1 MAKSFQNVKITK
13 KNKINKRKSN
23 PKIDEAYRL
32 SSLVMKSSMIF
43 VLCVLIS
50 TAVFLGVVDF
60 ITPQTLT
67 TFNVENLNGGIITY
81 TKSDEVT
88 TFDAIWNLFANS
100 NANTEK
106 TKTSSAFSNTSQQLS
121 LNSEYSENSKSDSE
135 YIAKLFGIFPIKQVD
150 ITVFAETHLIPG
162 GIPFGVRFYTE
173 GVIVVGTS
181 EIETEKGSA
190 NPAKSAG
197 IKTSDII
204 VSVNGATIS
213 TADDVARLVES
224 SQGKSISI
232 SLVRDGKSQTVTLKP
247 VLSNVEKKYKSGIWL
262 RDSAAGIGTVTFI
275 NPTNNSF
282 GGLGHGICDI
292 DTGNLMPLRRGTV
305 VNTDIDAVIKGKSE
319 LPGELKGKFKENAG
333 TLFANTTNGVFG
345 ILTNTAVSPETF
357 TPIPI
362 GLRSDIK
369 EGKATIFSTVDDK
382 GVKEFDIEIIK
393 IYKNSNDS
401 KNFLVKITDPEL
413 LEITGGIVQGMSGS
427 PVIQDGKI
435 IGAIT
440 HVLVSDPSKGY
451 GIFIDNMLNSMPEV
465 LKTE

>member
-1 MAKSFQNVKITK
+1 MTK
-13 KNKINKRKSN
+13 LFKINEKNNNIKKKAKQ
-23 PKIDEAYRL
+23 KIDDSHKL
-32 SSLVMKSSMIF
+32 SSIIMKSSMIF
-43 VLCVLIS
+43 LLFSLIS
-50 TAVFLGVVDF
+50 TVIFLGVVDF

-67 TFNVENLNGGIITY
+67 TFNIENLNGGVITY
-81 TKSDEVT
+81 AKSDEVSL
-88 TFDAIWNLFANS
+88 FDNLRRLFT
-100 NANTEK
+100 NTSEIK
-106 TKTSSAFSNTSQQLS
+106 ASNTFNDFSQQAL
-121 LNSEYSENSKSDSE
+121 LFTEDNSDNKEEDSE
-135 YIAKLFGIFPIKQVD
+135 YVAKLFGIFPIKKVD
-150 ITVFAETHLIPG
+150 ITVFSETHLIPG

-197 IKTSDII
+197 IKTADII
-204 VSVNGATIS
+204 VAVNGSPVS
-213 TADDVARLVES
+213 TTDDVARLIES
-224 SQGKSISI
+224 SRGETVTLSV
-232 SLVRDGKSQTVTLKP
+232 VRDGKPHTINLKP
-247 VLSNVEKKYKSGIWL
+247 VMSNTEKKYKSGIWL

-275 NPTNNSF
+275 NPINNSF

-305 VNTDIDAVIKGKSE
+305 VNTDIDAVIKGKAES
-319 LPGELKGKFKENAG
+319 PGELKGKFKDNSG
-333 TLFANTTNGVFG
+333 TLFANTKNGVFG
-345 ILTNTAVSPETF
+345 ILTNTAVSSENF
-357 TPIPI
+357 TPLPI

-369 EGKATIFSTVDDK
+369 EGKAAIFSTVDTQ
-382 GVKEFDIEIIK
+382 GIKEFDIEIIK

-401 KNFLVKITDPEL
+401 KNFLVKITDSEL